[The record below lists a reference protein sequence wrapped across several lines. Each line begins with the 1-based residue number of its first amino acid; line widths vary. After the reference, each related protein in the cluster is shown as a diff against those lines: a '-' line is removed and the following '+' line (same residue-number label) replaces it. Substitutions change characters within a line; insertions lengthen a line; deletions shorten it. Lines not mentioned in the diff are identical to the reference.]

1 MVLKSKIMCCVV
13 KNLLNLMIYLRIKE
27 KSSPFLIFTIYENM
41 HLNFEFFC
49 LKFGR
54 KSVIDLEF

>member
-1 MVLKSKIMCCVV
+1 MVLKSKIMGCVV

-41 HLNFEFFC
+41 HLNFEFF
-49 LKFGR
+49 LP
-54 KSVIDLEF
+54 